1 MLRTPY
7 FDSKVVVV
15 LFSFL
20 FLTGPHYWSL
30 SSHDCRTK
38 LTTMARNKI
47 LRVRLSDQKWA
58 RLESYAKSKEYT
70 ITEVIRD
77 YIKRL
82 PKVDSLRSG

>member
-1 MLRTPY
+1 
-7 FDSKVVVV
+7 
-15 LFSFL
+15 
-20 FLTGPHYWSL
+20 
-30 SSHDCRTK
+30 
-38 LTTMARNKI
+38 MARNKI